1 MANTFKNELRRNVG
15 SSPTQVYV
23 APSAKKSII
32 IELDVCNTTNGSV
45 SCDAFITSS
54 SLDYYVVKN
63 APVPVGGS
71 LQVIAGQ
78 KIVLESGDSLSVR
91 SSVAS
96 SLDVIVSILED
107 V

>member
-1 MANTFKNELRRNVG
+1 MANSFKNSLARNVG
-15 SSPTQVYV
+15 TSATTVYS
-23 APSAKKSII
+23 APVSKNSIC
-32 IELDVCNTTNGSV
+32 IELDVCNTTNGGV
-45 SCDAFITSS
+45 TCNAYITSGGN
-54 SLDYYVVKN
+54 DYYIVKN

-78 KIVLESGDSLSVR
+78 KIVLSNGDSLKVV

-96 SLDVIVSILED
+96 SLDIVASILED

>member
-1 MANTFKNELRRNVG
+1 MANTFRNSLARNIGTSAVE
-15 SSPTQVYV
+15 VYA
-23 APSAKKSII
+23 APVSTNSIC
-32 IELDVCNTTNGSV
+32 IELDVCNTTNGGV
-45 SCDAFITSS
+45 TCDAYITSGGS
-54 SLDYYVVKN
+54 NYYIIKN

-78 KIVLESGDSLSVR
+78 KIVLSNEDSLSVV

-96 SLDVIVSILED
+96 SLDVIASILED

>member
-15 SSPTQVYV
+15 STPTVVYT
-23 APSAKKSII
+23 APASKKSII
-32 IELDVCNTTNGSV
+32 IELDVCNTTNGAV
-45 SCDAFITSS
+45 ACDVFLTSS
-54 SLDYYVVKN
+54 GQDYYVVKN

-78 KIVLESGDSLSVR
+78 KIVLEADDSVSVR

>member
-1 MANTFKNELRRNVG
+1 MANTFKNELRRNIG
-15 SSPTQVYV
+15 SAGTEVYV
-23 APSAKKSII
+23 APVSKKSII
-32 IELDVCNTTNGSV
+32 IELDVCNTTNGAV

-54 SLDYYVVKN
+54 SLDYYIVKN

-78 KIVLESGDSLSVR
+78 KIVLEAGDSLSVR

-96 SLDVIVSILED
+96 SLDVIASILED